1 MPVHKLVSYGF
12 LYDGYS
18 ISRGLF
24 WWEVLVLGRKCAV
37 VALASFVSSQFV
49 QVRRR
54 SGGVTSACLTGLC
67 FPSPQQMFLAT
78 ILIVTA
84 LMLHLGL
91 RPYESMSLH
100 RLESVSLLV
109 SALVSVRSCSCG
121 FLKFVLC
128 RNASCRPLQVSAC
141 AHVLLLRSSRPC
153 CTRTTRN
160 LAFCSA
166 FCHPSASSHFPCG
179 H

>member
-109 SALVSVRSCSCG
+109 SALVSALALVS
-121 FLKFVLC
+121 VLALVLDLVLALALMHN
-128 RNASCRPLQVSAC
+128 RRPEQQIVQLLQFQ
-141 AHVLLLRSSRPC
+141 
-153 CTRTTRN
+153 T
-160 LAFCSA
+160 
-166 FCHPSASSHFPCG
+166 
-179 H
+179 